1 MISHLRKFGCAVY
14 VPISPPQ
21 RTSMG
26 PHRKLGV
33 YVGYETPSIIK
44 YLEPKTGD
52 LFTARYAD
60 SIFDEDHF
68 PALGGGLY
76 LKSKKCREIE
86 WNDTGFHSID
96 PRTKDT
102 ELEVQRIINLQQL
115 ANNLPDAFTDIR
127 GVSKSHIPAANAP
140 ERVEIPMEG
149 MDSTRVPNP
158 GKRGR
163 ELDDSVDAPRRR
175 PQKQNTR
182 VQALHS
188 QSVVPEVTCPEGE
201 GPSALVRTN
210 ITDSTRASEQP
221 DLNNTGN
228 QNELDDAN
236 EEITTDYVESRD
248 LYNRK
253 TTVVDINFVSKIAT
267 VIDEDPE
274 PKSMAECRKRSDWVK
289 WKEAIETELC
299 LLKKRQVFGPVAPTP
314 PKVFHVGYKWVFVR
328 KRDENNVVVRYKARL
343 VAQEFTQRPDID
355 YDETYSP
362 IISGITFRYLI
373 SMTAGLNLNMQ
384 LMDVVTAYL
393 YGSLDSDI
401 YESPRWTENSG
412 S

>member
-1 MISHLRKFGCAVY
+1 
-14 VPISPPQ
+14 
-21 RTSMG
+21 MG

-60 SIFDEDHF
+60 SILDGDHF
-68 PALGGGLY
+68 PALGGG
-76 LKSKKCREIE
+76 IE

-149 MDSTRVPNP
+149 MNSTQAPNP
-158 GKRGR
+158 RKRGR
-163 ELDDSVDAPRRR
+163 EPDDSVDASRRR

-182 VQALHS
+182 VHALRSH
-188 QSVVPEVTCPEGE
+188 SVVPEVTCPEGA

-210 ITDSTRASEQP
+210 VTDSTRASEQP
-221 DLNNTGN
+221 DSNNTGN

-253 TTVVDINFVSKIAT
+253 TTVVDINFVSKIAA

-289 WKEAIETELC
+289 WKEAIETELRS
-299 LLKKRQVFGPVAPTP
+299 LKKRQVFGPVAPTP
-314 PKVFHVGYKWVFVR
+314 SKYSMLDTNGYSFVKGTR
-328 KRDENNVVVRYKARL
+328 
-343 VAQEFTQRPDID
+343 I
-355 YDETYSP
+355 
-362 IISGITFRYLI
+362 
-373 SMTAGLNLNMQ
+373 M
-384 LMDVVTAYL
+384 
-393 YGSLDSDI
+393 
-401 YESPRWTENSG
+401 WW
-412 S
+412 